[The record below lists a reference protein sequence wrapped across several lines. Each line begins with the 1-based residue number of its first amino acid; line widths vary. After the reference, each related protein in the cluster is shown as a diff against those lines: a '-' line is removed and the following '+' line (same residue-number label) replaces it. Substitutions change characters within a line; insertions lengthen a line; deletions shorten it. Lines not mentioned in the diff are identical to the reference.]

1 MNDGFN
7 EAARFRRGDGPV
19 DGRRVEPNV
28 EASMRPLAFARGDPR
43 SRRSS
48 RSSGSCFNE
57 AARFRAR
64 RPAGEVQYAN
74 LTCKLQ

>member
-28 EASMRPLAFARGDPR
+28 EASMRPLAFARGDPQER
-43 SRRSS
+43 CSTR
-48 RSSGSCFNE
+48 
-57 AARFRAR
+57 
-64 RPAGEVQYAN
+64 
-74 LTCKLQ
+74 T